1 MFRNPDSRRR
11 VDGETMPENR
21 PAKVSSVSEVW
32 MSELA
37 PKVPTPTINREL
49 PFKTSGFVT
58 LVEGLDYAAQGETG
72 VNFYSS
78 RGDLDLTLPYAA
90 LRERALLVARRL
102 AGLELAHGERVAIIA
117 ETTPEFLTAF
127 FGCQYAGL
135 VPVPLPLCVN
145 FGGHEAYVARLRG
158 MMASAQARVA
168 LASDELI
175 AQLTEAVAGTDVVWV
190 GSHQELVALEPAS
203 GDLVGLGPEDPCYI
217 QYSSGSTSFPRG
229 VLVTQGAITANAR
242 AIAEHGLK
250 LRQGDRCVSWLP
262 LYHDMG
268 LVGCCLTPILNQVTV
283 DYLATSSFARRP
295 MVWLRLM
302 SELGGT
308 ISFAPTFGFELCAR
322 RSANGGTAGLDLSKW
337 RLAGIGGEMI
347 RPKALAEF
355 ASVFAAAGFDDSAF
369 MPSYG
374 LAEATLAV
382 TFTEIGSGVRSD
394 VVELGEA
401 FERFRRAVPANGE
414 RARRSRAF
422 AICGKP
428 MEGYSVEIR
437 DASGRALPERT
448 VGRVCIAGPSLMTGY
463 FRNPEAT
470 AAVSL
475 ADGWLDTGD
484 MGYMVD
490 GELVVTGR
498 TKDLIILNG
507 RNIWPQ
513 DLEWAIEQLEAVRAG
528 DVAAFSV
535 TNDDDREEVV
545 VIVQCRTGDGEAQV
559 QLRRDIHAVVQ
570 RTCGVDA
577 TVVIAPPRSL
587 TFTTSGKLSRAAAK
601 ASWQSGQIVDLGHA
615 ATSMDEPEFAM
626 AAG

>member
-1 MFRNPDSRRR
+1 
-11 VDGETMPENR
+11 
-21 PAKVSSVSEVW
+21 

-49 PFKTSGFVT
+49 RFRTSGFAT
-58 LVEGLDYAAQGETG
+58 LAEGLDYAALGETG
-72 VNFYSS
+72 VNFYTS
-78 RGDLDLTLPYAA
+78 RGDLDLALPYAE
-90 LRERALLVARRL
+90 LRQRALGTATRL
-102 AGLELAHGERVAIIA
+102 AGLELAHGDRVAIVA
-117 ETTPEFLTAF
+117 ETTAEFLTAF

-158 MMASAQARVA
+158 MLASAQARVA

-175 AQLTEAVAGTDVVWV
+175 AQLSEAVAGTEVVWV
-190 GSHQELVALEPAS
+190 GSHRELAALEPFA
-203 GDLVGLGPEDPCYI
+203 GKLVGLGADDPCYI

-242 AIAEHGLK
+242 AIAEHGLE
-250 LRQGDRCVSWLP
+250 LREGDRCVSWLP

-308 ISFAPTFGFELCAR
+308 ISFAPTFGYELCAR
-322 RSANGGTAGLDLSKW
+322 RSANGGTAGFDLSKW
-337 RLAGIGGEMI
+337 RVAGIGGEMI

-355 ASVFAAAGFDDSAF
+355 SKVFAAARFDEHAF

-382 TFTEIGSGVRSD
+382 TFTEIGTGVRSD
-394 VVELGEA
+394 TVELGEA
-401 FERFRRAVPANGE
+401 FERFRRAVPAHGD
-414 RARRSRAF
+414 RVRRSRAF
-422 AICGKP
+422 AICGRP

-437 DASGRALPERT
+437 DAGGRVLPERT

-463 FRNPEAT
+463 FRNSEAT

-475 ADGWLDTGD
+475 SDGWLDTGD
-484 MGYMVD
+484 MGYMVN

-498 TKDLIILNG
+498 SKDLIILNG

-528 DVAAFSV
+528 DVAAFAV

-545 VIVQCRTGDGEAQV
+545 VIVQCRTADSAALA
-559 QLRRDIHAVVQ
+559 QLRRDVHAVAQ

-577 TVVIAPPRSL
+577 L
-587 TFTTSGKLSRAAAK
+587 
-601 ASWQSGQIVDLGHA
+601 IV
-615 ATSMDEPEFAM
+615 
-626 AAG
+626 